1 MKKIILGIAFLLF
14 FLGCSKKSD
23 EVITPPTATTLEAYL
38 LKNGYDKNN
47 DGKIRK
53 EDQLEG
59 FTDLNLSGKGLT
71 DLQGLEVFTQ
81 LETLNASGNN
91 LTEVTLK
98 NRNLTSF
105 NLSNNKLVKLDIS
118 NLPLIGR
125 LPMDVSGNPN
135 LTCVS
140 VGGNKLIIEQNMKKH
155 KKDAQT
161 QFKSTCN

>member
-1 MKKIILGIAFLLF
+1 M
-14 FLGCSKKSD
+14 
-23 EVITPPTATTLEAYL
+23 
-38 LKNGYDKNN
+38 
-47 DGKIRK
+47 
-53 EDQLEG
+53 
-59 FTDLNLSGKGLT
+59 NLSGKGLT